1 MRIDSTK
8 KLLFALAGILVG
20 FYLPDIWDFIVS
32 LFGG

>member
-8 KLLFALAGILVG
+8 KLLYALAGIIVG
-20 FYLPDIWDFIVS
+20 FYLPEIWNFIVS